1 MRAGD
6 VMTTEVVTVSPETG
20 VPDLARLMLD
30 RRISGVPVV
39 DSAGKLVGIVSE
51 GDLMRRAE
59 LVTERRPWWAGL
71 AGSPE
76 EKANAY
82 VKAHG
87 LTVMEIMTRDVATID
102 EHEPLDR
109 IAMLFEERGIKR
121 APVVRDGRLVGIVSR
136 ANLLQGLAAAKTE
149 GTGPGDSAIRAAILD
164 TAREDAGVRAS
175 LIDVTVADG
184 VVHLWGNVGSA
195 AEREA
200 CRVVAQNA
208 EGVKEVRDH
217 LRVLP
222 HSVVSLE
229 PE

>member
-6 VMTTEVVTVSPETG
+6 VMTTEVVTVSPDTG

-76 EKANAY
+76 EKASAY
-82 VKAHG
+82 IKAHG
-87 LTVMEIMTRDVATID
+87 LTVKEIMTRDVATID

-121 APVVRDGRLVGIVSR
+121 APVVRDGKLVGIVSR

-200 CRVVAQNA
+200 CCVVAQNA